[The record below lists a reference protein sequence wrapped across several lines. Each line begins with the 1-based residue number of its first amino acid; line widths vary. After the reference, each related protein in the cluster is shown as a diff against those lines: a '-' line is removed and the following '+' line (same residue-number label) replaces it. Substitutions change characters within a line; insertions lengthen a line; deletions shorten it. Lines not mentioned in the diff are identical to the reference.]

1 MRKSGV
7 LMHISSLP
15 GECGCGSFGIPAY
28 KFIDLLADCGF
39 SVWQTLPFGWPD
51 EHGSPYKAISVFAG
65 NPYFIDLPTLAHE
78 GLITEEELASSY
90 QKTPYLC
97 EFSRLAKERLPLLYK
112 ASVRAYA
119 DGKIRAEVDDFIGNH
134 PHIADFCDFMAKKE
148 ANGGKAWWEFDG
160 NIQPRG
166 DILFMHK
173 FIQYKFFGQWMLVK
187 SYAAERGIE
196 LIGDLPIYP
205 DLDSADVCGNPN
217 LFLLDE
223 NLRPEAVAGVPP
235 DYFSPDGQLWGNP
248 LYNWDEMKKDGY
260 RWWRERIAWQLTLF
274 DGVRIDHF
282 RAFSEYFAVPASAKT
297 AKEGKWMPGPGTD
310 LVNALKSE
318 AGKKLLIAEDLG
330 DIDEKVR
337 KLLKKSKLPGM
348 RVFQF
353 AFLSQNSIHMPHN
366 YPENCVAYSGTHDNN
381 TLLGY
386 LWESSDP
393 DKHLITDYIGYP
405 YEKWEDACPEIIKT
419 LLRSP
424 ASRVIMPIQDILGY
438 GADTRM
444 NTPGIADKN
453 WGFRLTEN
461 QLASIDRGRW
471 RYINDMYGRIENG

>member
-78 GLITEEELASSY
+78 GLITDEELASSY

-97 EFSRLAKERLPLLYK
+97 EFSRLAKERLPLLHA

-119 DGKIRAEVDDFIGNH
+119 DEKIRGEVDDFIEKH

-148 ANGGKAWWEFDG
+148 ANGGKAWWEFDK
-160 NIQPRG
+160 NIRPRD

-196 LIGDLPIYP
+196 IIGDLPIYP
-205 DLDSADVCGNPN
+205 DLDSADVYRNPN
-217 LFLLDE
+217 LFQLDE

-282 RAFSEYFAVPASAKT
+282 RAFSEYFAVPATAKT
-297 AKEGKWMPGPGTD
+297 AKEGKWMPGPGIE

-330 DIDEKVR
+330 DIDEKVY

-386 LWESSDP
+386 LWESTDS

-405 YEKWEDACPEIIKT
+405 YENWKDACPEIIKT

-461 QLASIDRGRW
+461 QLAEIDRGRW